1 MGDVIH
7 VQFGTERMWDEA
19 REATIE
25 GLVAVGD
32 AFGDE
37 ESLMRAKADA
47 VFQVLRNMVENVPQ
61 LRMSC
66 RLPEDLNEEQL
77 GLVSAAIKEAALTGL
92 QAGVNHSIQTM
103 MASIYDLCT
112 SKLQVRPS

>member
-7 VQFGTERMWDEA
+7 VQFGTERMWEEA
-19 REATIE
+19 REATVE
-25 GLVAVGD
+25 GLVTVGE

-37 ESLMRAKADA
+37 EALMRAKADC
-47 VFQVLRNMVENVPQ
+47 VFHVLRNMVENVPQ
-61 LRMSC
+61 LRMNC
-66 RLPEDLNEEQL
+66 RLPEDLSEDQL
-77 GLVSAAIKEAALTGL
+77 AMVSSAIKEAALTGL

-112 SKLQVRPS
+112 SKLQVKPS